1 MSSRIAAHV
10 DLAKV
15 SFTGSCVTGRL
26 ILQYAQES
34 NMKRVS
40 LELGGKSAL
49 LVMED
54 ADVGKARPCRACHF
68 AK

>member
-26 ILQYAQES
+26 ILQDGIEVDPSKVSAISDWPRPASKASCERAQ
-34 NMKRVS
+34 
-40 LELGGKSAL
+40 
-49 LVMED
+49 
-54 ADVGKARPCRACHF
+54 
-68 AK
+68 